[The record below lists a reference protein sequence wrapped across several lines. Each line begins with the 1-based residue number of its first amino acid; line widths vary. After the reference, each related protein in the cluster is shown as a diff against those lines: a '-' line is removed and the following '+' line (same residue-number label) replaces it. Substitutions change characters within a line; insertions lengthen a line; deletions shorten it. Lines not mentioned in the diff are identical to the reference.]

1 MWGIFRIFALSIR
14 NLGTM
19 KITLI
24 IKKSVKRYDTE
35 SKATIY
41 ARLRDGRQVDMVAP
55 TRLTINPNLWDNKA
69 EQVKSKI
76 VCDDEMRSYY
86 NDEARKLKSYLER
99 AYQSRQTAEPQ
110 KEWLKETLEQYYNPQ
125 KYNVETATEETAKPT
140 LIALFDEF
148 LEKHRLSDVRKKNYQ
163 VIKRGLQRYELY
175 IRTTKRG
182 QKAFVLDIDQ
192 VTADTLRNIW
202 DFLENEYRYCAL
214 YPEIYAAIPEAR
226 TPQPRGKNTLLDCF
240 SRIRTFFYW
249 CNSNKKTRNRP
260 FDDFPLEECT
270 YGTPYYIT
278 VEELHKIYGTN
289 LMRHPQLAVQRDI
302 FVFQCLIGCRVGD
315 LLKMTKSNL
324 IDGAIEY
331 IPRKTKEGRPL
342 TVRVPLNQTAKEI
355 VSRYKSLDGDKLL
368 PFISEQKYNL
378 AIKRIFKAA
387 GLKRL
392 VTVINPTTRE
402 EEKRVLYEIAS
413 SHLAR
418 RTFVG
423 NLYKQVKD
431 PNLVGALSGHKEGS
445 KAFARYRTI
454 DDEMKK
460 ELVNLL
466 S

>member
-1 MWGIFRIFALSIR
+1 M
-14 NLGTM
+14 
-19 KITLI
+19 
-24 IKKSVKRYDTE
+24 
-35 SKATIY
+35 
-41 ARLRDGRQVDMVAP
+41 
-55 TRLTINPNLWDNKA
+55 
-69 EQVKSKI
+69 
-76 VCDDEMRSYY
+76 
-86 NDEARKLKSYLER
+86 
-99 AYQSRQTAEPQ
+99 
-110 KEWLKETLEQYYNPQ
+110 
-125 KYNVETATEETAKPT
+125 
-140 LIALFDEF
+140 
-148 LEKHRLSDVRKKNYQ
+148 
-163 VIKRGLQRYELY
+163 
-175 IRTTKRG
+175 
-182 QKAFVLDIDQ
+182 
-192 VTADTLRNIW
+192 
-202 DFLENEYRYCAL
+202 
-214 YPEIYAAIPEAR
+214 AI
-226 TPQPRGKNTLLDCF
+226 
-240 SRIRTFFYW
+240 
-249 CNSNKKTRNRP
+249 
-260 FDDFPLEECT
+260 
-270 YGTPYYIT
+270 
-278 VEELHKIYGTN
+278 
-289 LMRHPQLAVQRDI
+289 QRDI

-324 IDGAIEY
+324 IGGAIEY

-342 TVRVPLNQTAKEI
+342 TVRVPLNAMASEI
-355 VSRYKSLDGDKLL
+355 LARYEACDGDKLL

-423 NLYKQVKD
+423 NLYRKVKD

>member
-1 MWGIFRIFALSIR
+1 MQKFRRIVRKRKTELTAACLLLLLSLAMAFAGSWFYRQYRKQVIQTEESQLLTMAGIIGNNLNTYLDEQLKQIDLFYAQEADSENNMPPEDIETRTAYFLKENGGLYNWITVTESDGTSLRYEPGKEAVREQAEEAIRQGKNQLPDQPSRIF
-14 NLGTM
+14 G
-19 KITLI
+19 
-24 IKKSVKRYDTE
+24 
-35 SKATIY
+35 KAIS
-41 ARLRDGRQVDMVAP
+41 G
-55 TRLTINPNLWDNKA
+55 
-69 EQVKSKI
+69 
-76 VCDDEMRSYY
+76 
-86 NDEARKLKSYLER
+86 
-99 AYQSRQTAEPQ
+99 QTG
-110 KEWLKETLEQYYNPQ
+110 W
-125 KYNVETATEETAKPT
+125 
-140 LIALFDEF
+140 
-148 LEKHRLSDVRKKNYQ
+148 
-163 VIKRGLQRYELY
+163 YELY

-192 VTADTLRNIW
+192 VTADTLRDIW
-202 DFLENEYRYCAL
+202 EFLENEYRYCAL
-214 YPEIYAAIPEAR
+214 YPEIYEAIPEAR

>member
-1 MWGIFRIFALSIR
+1 
-14 NLGTM
+14 
-19 KITLI
+19 
-24 IKKSVKRYDTE
+24 
-35 SKATIY
+35 
-41 ARLRDGRQVDMVAP
+41 
-55 TRLTINPNLWDNKA
+55 
-69 EQVKSKI
+69 
-76 VCDDEMRSYY
+76 
-86 NDEARKLKSYLER
+86 
-99 AYQSRQTAEPQ
+99 
-110 KEWLKETLEQYYNPQ
+110 
-125 KYNVETATEETAKPT
+125 
-140 LIALFDEF
+140 
-148 LEKHRLSDVRKKNYQ
+148 
-163 VIKRGLQRYELY
+163 
-175 IRTTKRG
+175 
-182 QKAFVLDIDQ
+182 
-192 VTADTLRNIW
+192 
-202 DFLENEYRYCAL
+202 
-214 YPEIYAAIPEAR
+214 
-226 TPQPRGKNTLLDCF
+226 
-240 SRIRTFFYW
+240 
-249 CNSNKKTRNRP
+249 
-260 FDDFPLEECT
+260 
-270 YGTPYYIT
+270 
-278 VEELHKIYGTN
+278 
-289 LMRHPQLAVQRDI
+289 MRHPQLAVQRDI

-355 VSRYKSLDGDKLL
+355 VSRYKSLDGDKL